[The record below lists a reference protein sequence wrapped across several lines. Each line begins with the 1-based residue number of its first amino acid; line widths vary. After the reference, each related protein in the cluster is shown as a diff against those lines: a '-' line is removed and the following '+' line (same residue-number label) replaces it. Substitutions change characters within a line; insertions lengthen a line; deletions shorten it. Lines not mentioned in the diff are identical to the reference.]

1 MDFSIYQAIIG
12 SRSGILH
19 TLIVGT
25 LAYFGMIVWLRVS
38 GKRTLSK
45 WNSFDFI
52 VTIALGSILASATL
66 SKSTSFL
73 QSVVS
78 VGLLVG
84 LQFLITW
91 VSVHTSAVQ
100 ALIKS
105 EPTLLLFKGKF
116 IESALKSERVA
127 KGEVLAAI
135 RLSGNDSLENI
146 DAVVLETEGS
156 FSVIKSV
163 DIRSASAFRDVR
175 GFKEQA
181 SSYAEFQRAIALN

>member
-1 MDFSIYQAIIG
+1 M
-12 SRSGILH
+12 LH

>member
-1 MDFSIYQAIIG
+1 MDFSIFKAIIG
-12 SRSGILH
+12 SGTSLLH

-25 LAYFGMIVWLRVS
+25 LAYFGVIVWLRIS

-45 WNSFDFI
+45 WNAFDFI

-66 SKSTSFL
+66 STSTSFL
-73 QSVVS
+73 QTMTA

-91 VSVHTSAVQ
+91 VSVRTSVVQ
-100 ALIKS
+100 NLVKS
-105 EPTLLLFKGKF
+105 EPTLLLFKGEF
-116 IESALKSERVA
+116 IDKALKSERVA

-135 RLSGNDSLENI
+135 RLSSHSSIESI
-146 DAVVLETEGS
+146 DAVILETEGS
-156 FSVIKSV
+156 FSVIENV
-163 DIRSASAFRDVR
+163 DLRSASAFRDVR

-181 SSYAEFQRAIALN
+181 EYYARIHQSATSS

>member
-1 MDFSIYQAIIG
+1 MDFSIYKAIIG
-12 SRSGILH
+12 SGASLLH

-25 LAYFGMIVWLRVS
+25 LAYFGVIVWLRIS

-45 WNSFDFI
+45 WNAFDFI
-52 VTIALGSILASATL
+52 VTIALGSMLASAAL
-66 SKSTSFL
+66 STSTSFL
-73 QSVVS
+73 QTMAG
-78 VGLLVG
+78 VGLLVS

-91 VSVHTSAVQ
+91 VSIRTSAVQ
-100 ALIKS
+100 NLIKS
-105 EPTLLLFKGKF
+105 EPTLLLFKGEF

-135 RLSGNDSLENI
+135 RLSGHDSIESI

-156 FSVIKSV
+156 FSVLENV
-163 DIRSASAFRDVR
+163 DIRSATAFRDVR

-181 SSYAEFQRAIALN
+181 AHYARGH